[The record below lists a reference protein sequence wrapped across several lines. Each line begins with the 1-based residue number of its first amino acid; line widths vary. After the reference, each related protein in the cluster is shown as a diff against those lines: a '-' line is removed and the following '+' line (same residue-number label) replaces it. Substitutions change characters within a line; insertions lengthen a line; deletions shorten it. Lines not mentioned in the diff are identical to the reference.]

1 MKNLYGW
8 FGNFLILTA
17 ALLTAN
23 NLFFAT
29 NPAAALPLFIY
40 VDVLVLAG
48 FAMVLADGFR
58 GHIDSSEKN
67 ETYQLMIFVFG
78 ITGHL
83 YAYNTLA
90 KVSSSGLENT
100 TLWLLLDPVV
110 MALFI
115 YRGLQRKREHGLAAS
130 SCVSEG
136 IALLVIFR

>member
-8 FGNFLILTA
+8 FGNFLILAA

-40 VDVLVLAG
+40 VDVLVIVG
-48 FAMVLADGFR
+48 FVVVLADGFR
-58 GHIDSSEKN
+58 GISTSEKN

-90 KVSSSGLENT
+90 KISSSELENT

-115 YRGLQRKREHGLAAS
+115 YRGLQWKREYRIAAS
-130 SCVSEG
+130 PV
-136 IALLVIFR
+136 

>member
-8 FGNFLILTA
+8 FGNFLFVAA

-48 FAMVLADGFR
+48 FAIVLADGFR
-58 GHIDSSEKN
+58 AIYISEKS
-67 ETYQLMIFVFG
+67 EIYQLMICVFG
-78 ITGHL
+78 VTGHL

-115 YRGLQRKREHGLAAS
+115 YRGLQWKRGHEIDTS
-130 SCVSEG
+130 S
-136 IALLVIFR
+136 A

>member
-8 FGNFLILTA
+8 FGNFLILAA

-40 VDVLVLAG
+40 VDVLVIVG
-48 FAMVLADGFR
+48 FVVVLADGFR
-58 GHIDSSEKN
+58 GISTSEKN

-115 YRGLQRKREHGLAAS
+115 YRGLQWKREYRIAAS
-130 SCVSEG
+130 PV
-136 IALLVIFR
+136 

>member
-8 FGNFLILTA
+8 FGNFLFLAA

-48 FAMVLADGFR
+48 FAMVLADGFQS
-58 GHIDSSEKN
+58 IYSSEKS

-78 ITGHL
+78 VTGHL

-115 YRGLQRKREHGLAAS
+115 YRALQWKREHGLAAS
-130 SCVSEG
+130 SV
-136 IALLVIFR
+136 

>member
-8 FGNFLILTA
+8 FGNFLFLAA

-40 VDVLVLAG
+40 VDVLVIVG
-48 FAMVLADGFR
+48 FVVVLADGFR
-58 GHIDSSEKN
+58 EISTSEKN

-83 YAYNTLA
+83 YVYNTLA

-115 YRGLQRKREHGLAAS
+115 YRGLQWKREHG
-130 SCVSEG
+130 
-136 IALLVIFR
+136 IATSPV

>member
-8 FGNFLILTA
+8 FGNFLILA
-17 ALLTAN
+17 AVLLTAN

-40 VDVLVLAG
+40 VDVLVIVG
-48 FAMVLADGFR
+48 FVIVLADGFR
-58 GHIDSSEKN
+58 AIYSLEKT
-67 ETYQLMIFVFG
+67 ETYQLMICVFG

-100 TLWLLLDPVV
+100 TLWLIIDPVV

-115 YRGLQRKREHGLAAS
+115 YKGLKWKREHGIATAS
-130 SCVSEG
+130 V
-136 IALLVIFR
+136 